1 VIANL
6 IIPDS
11 KTKFLFFG
19 GKGGVGKSTL
29 SAATAVWLADQGHRT
44 LLVSTDLQR
53 SLSDI
58 FEIDIGYRLA
68 EIPGVHSLV
77 VMETEP
83 AKLVQA
89 HWHHLAGTVQD
100 VFGPSE
106 LLELMSRE
114 VSPCMM
120 EMAGF
125 YQLMELFN
133 EGGESYDAIV
143 FDTAPGGRALIEIR
157 LPFTMIQ
164 RYGEGDPFASLR
176 TDADPRLE
184 EIVRQETRT
193 RQAMSL
199 LTDPSRT
206 IFLYILWPESLPMAE
221 AERAV
226 AELEEHRISVP
237 ALIINQVIPLQ
248 EVQQANTPYFWGRY
262 EMQQKYRQLIRE
274 KFSDKALA
282 EVPLLESE
290 VKGLSRLRQLGT
302 SLYDS
307 MMGGSKHDPAS

>member
-1 VIANL
+1 MITDL
-6 IIPDS
+6 IVPES

-29 SAATAVWLADQGHRT
+29 SAATAVWLAARGHRT

-58 FEIDIGYRLA
+58 FEMDIGYRLA
-68 EIPGVHSLV
+68 EIPGVPGLV
-77 VMETEP
+77 IRETDP

-89 HWHHLAGTVQD
+89 HWHRLAGTVQD

-133 EGGESYDAIV
+133 EGAELYDAIV

-157 LPFTMIQ
+157 LPFMMIE
-164 RYGEGDPFASLR
+164 RYGEGDPFASFR
-176 TDADPRLE
+176 EGADPRLKD
-184 EIVRQETRT
+184 IIRQEART
-193 RQAMSL
+193 RQTMSL
-199 LTDPSRT
+199 ITDPKRT
-206 IFLYILWPESLPMAE
+206 VFLYVLWPESLPVAE
-221 AERAV
+221 AERAI
-226 AELEEHRISVP
+226 AELLEHHISVP
-237 ALIINQVIPLQ
+237 AMIINQALPLQ
-248 EVQQANTPYFWGRY
+248 EVQQANTPYFWSRY
-262 EMQQKYRQLIRE
+262 EMQQKYRRLIRE
-274 KFSDKALA
+274 KFGDKALA
-282 EVPLLESE
+282 EVPLLEGE
-290 VKGLSRLRQLGT
+290 VKGLSCLRQLGRV
-302 SLYDS
+302 LYDS
-307 MMGGSKHDPAS
+307 AQESKHDRTH

>member
-1 VIANL
+1 M
-6 IIPDS
+6 
-11 KTKFLFFG
+11 
-19 GKGGVGKSTL
+19 
-29 SAATAVWLADQGHRT
+29 WLADQGHRT

-68 EIPGVHSLV
+68 EIPGISPLV

-89 HWHHLAGTVQD
+89 HWHRLAGTVQD

-133 EGGESYDAIV
+133 EGAEPYDAII
-143 FDTAPGGRALIEIR
+143 FDTAPGGRALVEIR

-164 RYGEGDPFASLR
+164 RYGEGDPFASFCI
-176 TDADPRLE
+176 DADPRLE
-184 EIVRQETRT
+184 ELARQEART
-193 RQAMSL
+193 RQTMSL
-199 LTDPSRT
+199 MTDPNRT
-206 IFLYILWPESLPMAE
+206 VFLYILWPESLPVAE

-226 AELEEHRISVP
+226 AELEEHQISVP
-237 ALIINQVIPLQ
+237 ALIVNQAIPLQ
-248 EVQQANTPYFWGRY
+248 EVRQANTPYFWSRY
-262 EMQQKYRQLIRE
+262 EMQQKYLRLIRE
-274 KFSDKALA
+274 KFGDKTLA

-290 VKGLSRLRQLGT
+290 VKGLSRLRQLGRV
-302 SLYDS
+302 LYEPS
-307 MMGGSKHDPAS
+307 EEGNHGHAS